1 MKYVKNDLFAPVNSN
16 EFVVSVDEATPQIQG
31 TIYHRSLP
39 EGVWFDNA
47 VTFALTIEDVLD
59 CMDKANSSDCRQT
72 SFAGRSHAGRLA
84 TFRLD
89 IMFRQHCSWQGKMTW
104 VERGVEMKFRSFL
117 ELLLATVDI
126 LSNDAAESK
135 TADELAAMCD

>member
-16 EFVVSVDEATPQIQG
+16 EFVVSVDETTPQIQG

-59 CMDKANSSDCRQT
+59 CMDKANSPDYRQT
-72 SFAGRSHAGRLA
+72 SFAGG
-84 TFRLD
+84 
-89 IMFRQHCSWQGKMTW
+89 
-104 VERGVEMKFRSFL
+104 
-117 ELLLATVDI
+117 
-126 LSNDAAESK
+126 
-135 TADELAAMCD
+135 

>member
-16 EFVVSVDEATPQIQG
+16 EFVVSVDETTPQIQG

-39 EGVWFDNA
+39 EGVFFDDA
-47 VTFALTIEDVLD
+47 ATFALTIENVLD
-59 CMDKANSSDCRQT
+59 CMDKTDSSVYRQV
-72 SFAGRSHAGRLA
+72 SFAGGSHAGRLA

-89 IMFRQHCSWQGKMTW
+89 IMFRQHYSWQGKMTW
-104 VERGVEMKFRSFL
+104 VERGIEMKFRSFL

-135 TADELAAMCD
+135 AAGELAESCV

>member
-1 MKYVKNDLFAPVNSN
+1 MKYVKDELFAPVNSN
-16 EFVVSVDEATPQIQG
+16 EFVVSVDETTPQIQG

-39 EGVWFDNA
+39 EGVRFDNA

-72 SFAGRSHAGRLA
+72 SFAGGSHAGRLA

-117 ELLLATVDI
+117 ELLLVTVDI
-126 LSNDAAESK
+126 LSNDAAASK
-135 TADELAAMCD
+135 TADKLVARCD